1 MHDPIAQP
9 AWLDLLD
16 RHGAALILFARQW
29 CKTHADAEDAVQ
41 EAIIRC
47 WRSQVTVDDP
57 AAYLFTCV
65 KHAAL
70 DQHRGTMRRRQ
81 REAIVGSKSESTN
94 ESCFVTAIEE
104 QERTAIIE
112 QHLAQLPQDQR
123 EVVVMKLWGGL
134 TFAQIAGALEASPDT
149 IASRYRYAL
158 QTMRRLLPQEQVT

>member
-16 RHGAALILFARQW
+16 RHAAALILFARQW
-29 CKTHADAEDAVQ
+29 CPSHADAEDAVQ
-41 EAIIRC
+41 EAFIHC
-47 WRSQVTVDDP
+47 WRSQVKIDDSV
-57 AAYLFTCV
+57 AYLFTCV

-70 DQHRGTMRRRQ
+70 DQQRGTKRRWR
-81 REAIVGSKSESTN
+81 REATVGSQSQPTN
-94 ESCFVTAIEE
+94 ESCFVSAIEE

-112 QHLAQLPQDQR
+112 HHLGQLPQDQR

-134 TFAQIAGALEASPDT
+134 TFSQIARVLEASPDT

>member
-29 CKTHADAEDAVQ
+29 CPSHADAEDAVQ
-41 EAIIRC
+41 DAIIRC
-47 WRSQVTVDDP
+47 WRSQVRVEDP
-57 AAYLFTCV
+57 AAFLFTCV

-70 DQHRGTMRRRQ
+70 DQQRGTMRRRQ
-81 REAIVGSKSESTN
+81 REAIVGSKSESTI

-134 TFAQIAGALEASPDT
+134 TFAQIAGVLDASPDT

-158 QTMRRLLPQEQVT
+158 QTMRRLLPQEQVI

>member
-1 MHDPIAQP
+1 MADDPP
-9 AWLDLLD
+9 HSDWHVLFD
-16 RHGAALILFARQW
+16 RHAAALILFARQW
-29 CKTHADAEDAVQ
+29 CSSHADAEDAVQ
-41 EAIIRC
+41 EAFINC
-47 WRSQVTVDDP
+47 WRSQVKIEDP

-70 DQHRGTMRRRQ
+70 DQQRGTKRRWR
-81 REAIVGSKSESTN
+81 REAIAGSQAKRMK
-94 ESCFVTAIEE
+94 ESCFVSAIEE

-112 QHLAQLPQDQR
+112 HHLAQLPQDQR

-134 TFAQIAGALEASPDT
+134 TFRQIAGVLEASPDT